1 MHAADT
7 QYSRSFRRAL
17 TGIEVGQEITPPPL
31 LPELSARETVSIYD
45 PERLSP
51 ELAELAAEA
60 APEIPKVLSHPLAL
74 KTERMLASGEESER
88 KLMVPKIQFLSRLV
102 LTFFFPTLAGPFS
115 PYKEMLYLLRPD
127 SGMSSFA
134 TSSFPYSGL
143 RNSSHE

>member
-60 APEIPKVLSHPLAL
+60 APRNPQSTFPSSRIENGKDV
-74 KTERMLASGEESER
+74 GVWGR
-88 KLMVPKIQFLSRLV
+88 K
-102 LTFFFPTLAGPFS
+102 
-115 PYKEMLYLLRPD
+115 
-127 SGMSSFA
+127 
-134 TSSFPYSGL
+134 
-143 RNSSHE
+143 